1 MYNLINSL
9 SNGDQKMFW
18 LIFDLI
24 VIATFH
30 LIWFSYLFFKRKDSE
45 LQSIRKPLYYRSL
58 QYILCICLGLLIAA

>member
-45 LQSIRKPLYYRSL
+45 L
-58 QYILCICLGLLIAA
+58 